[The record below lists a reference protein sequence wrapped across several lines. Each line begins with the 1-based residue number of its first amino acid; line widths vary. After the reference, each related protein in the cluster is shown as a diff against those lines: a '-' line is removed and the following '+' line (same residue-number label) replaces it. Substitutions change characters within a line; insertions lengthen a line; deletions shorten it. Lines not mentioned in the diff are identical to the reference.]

1 MICHDQKYCKISEI
15 SIAPRK
21 LANPD
26 ANPSLQDVAAIQT
39 TGTTFKINDAKLY
52 VPVVTLSIN
61 DNTNFLKN
69 IKQEF

>member
-1 MICHDQKYCKISEI
+1 MKQKLICHDQKYCKISEI

-39 TGTTFKINDAKLY
+39 TGTTFQINNAKLY
-52 VPVVTLSIN
+52 VHLSLCLLMIIP
-61 DNTNFLKN
+61 TF
-69 IKQEF
+69 